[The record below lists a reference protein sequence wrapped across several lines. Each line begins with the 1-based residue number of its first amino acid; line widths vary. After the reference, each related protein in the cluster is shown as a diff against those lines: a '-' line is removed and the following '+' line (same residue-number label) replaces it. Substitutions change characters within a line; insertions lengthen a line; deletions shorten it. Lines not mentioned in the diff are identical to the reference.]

1 MPGLPV
7 FCILW
12 HFQLRDCVTWCYIG
26 QAKVHKE
33 KFTCIV
39 SLSVWKDCEN
49 PMQAK
54 EPWLFYGE
62 DAI

>member
-1 MPGLPV
+1 
-7 FCILW
+7 
-12 HFQLRDCVTWCYIG
+12 VTWCYIG